1 MALKEDQSGYVLTS
15 HGDGGSHTI
24 DTVMSGLKDRAS
36 FVYNHAHLAVLAY
49 SCAPKN
55 LNRKPF

>member
-1 MALKEDQSGYVLTS
+1 MALKEGQSGYVLTS

-49 SCAPKN
+49 SCAQKT
-55 LNRKPF
+55 